1 MSPMNRLKMLNKI
14 LANRIQLYTKMIA
27 HHDQVVSIPEM
38 QAWVNVREA
47 INVLEHICG
56 FNGKK

>member
-1 MSPMNRLKMLNKI
+1 
-14 LANRIQLYTKMIA
+14 MIA